1 MTQYLVQ
8 PTDRIIVKGNSFLSF
23 AKNMGK
29 NISKNLS
36 SKYSQKPFDHAKQF
50 ATGALK
56 TTSKRVIETTAEATC
71 NLIGNKIAGAVPK
84 SYDGKITKV
93 SKNSEAVTNENDK
106 EIPKEIYQ
114 VGLKNVPKIDFRI
127 TKVKRKL

>member
-106 EIPKEIYQ
+106 EIPKERDIPG
-114 VGLKNVPKIDFRI
+114 GLK
-127 TKVKRKL
+127 KRA